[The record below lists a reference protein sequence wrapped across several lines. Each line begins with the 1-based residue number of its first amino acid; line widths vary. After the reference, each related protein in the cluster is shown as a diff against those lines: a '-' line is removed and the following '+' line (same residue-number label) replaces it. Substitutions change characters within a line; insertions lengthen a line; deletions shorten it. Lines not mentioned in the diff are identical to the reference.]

1 MASVC
6 PNCGKKLHFYN
17 VKADCSQCGVSIPNF
32 NWEKRLEEDNANAEK
47 KFQSFYRFGNR
58 FAYSIWGTKLRIVR
72 IILSFLPAVGFL
84 LPWATLKSDAGSV
97 GLDLFGM
104 TCDTSLIDLFK
115 DFFANSGVYFA
126 NMGYENYAGTLFFTM
141 LALVFMLLSAI
152 FIIVAFFMILFKTKK
167 PNTKAMVVMDVLSV
181 SSAIVSSVLV
191 TLGVN
196 AASAETAVNF
206 GTVPLYNIS
215 GGVAWG
221 FYVALALLV
230 AATVINILVAKAP
243 AKTDEQLEEE
253 RLQRKAIKDEKEAQ
267 KERERE
273 LARIEN
279 EKRAA
284 AEQAEKVKLA
294 KEKLAKRETKKK

>member
-6 PNCGKKLHFYN
+6 PNCGKKLHVYN
-17 VKADCSQCGVSIPNF
+17 VKAECSQCGVSIPNF

-126 NMGYENYAGTLFFTM
+126 NMGYENYAGTLFYTM

-152 FIIVAFFMILFKTKK
+152 FIVVAFFMILFKTKK

-221 FYVALALLV
+221 FYVALALLI

>member
-126 NMGYENYAGTLFFTM
+126 NMGYENYAGTLFYAM

-167 PNTKAMVVMDVLSV
+167 PNTKAMAVMDVLSV

-230 AATVINILVAKAP
+230 VATVINILVAKAP

>member
-126 NMGYENYAGTLFFTM
+126 NMGYENYAGTLFYTM

-167 PNTKAMVVMDVLSV
+167 PNTKAMAVMDVLSV

-253 RLQRKAIKDEKEAQ
+253 RLQRKAIKDEKEAK

-279 EKRAA
+279 KKRAA

>member
-126 NMGYENYAGTLFFTM
+126 NMGYENYAGTLFYTM

>member
-6 PNCGKKLHFYN
+6 PNCGKKLHVYN
-17 VKADCSQCGVSIPNF
+17 VKAECSQCGVSIPNF

-126 NMGYENYAGTLFFTM
+126 NMGYENYAGTLFYTM

-167 PNTKAMVVMDVLSV
+167 PNTKAMVVMDVFSV

-206 GTVPLYNIS
+206 GTVPLYSIS

-294 KEKLAKRETKKK
+294 KEKLAKREAKKK

>member
-6 PNCGKKLHFYN
+6 PNCGKKLHIYN
-17 VKADCSQCGVSIPNF
+17 VKAECSQCGVSIPNF

-126 NMGYENYAGTLFFTM
+126 NMGYENYAGTLFYTM
-141 LALVFMLLSAI
+141 LALVFMLLSAV
-152 FIIVAFFMILFKTKK
+152 FIVVAFFMILFKTKK

>member
-17 VKADCSQCGVSIPNF
+17 VKAECSQCGVSIPNF

-126 NMGYENYAGTLFFTM
+126 NMGYENYAGTLFYTM

-167 PNTKAMVVMDVLSV
+167 PNTKAMAVMDVLSV

-191 TLGVN
+191 TLGVS

-294 KEKLAKRETKKK
+294 KEKMAKREAKKK

>member
-126 NMGYENYAGTLFFTM
+126 NMGYENYAGTLFYTM

-273 LARIEN
+273 LTRIEN

>member
-126 NMGYENYAGTLFFTM
+126 NMGYENYAGTLFYTM

-167 PNTKAMVVMDVLSV
+167 PNTKAMAVTDVLSV

>member
-126 NMGYENYAGTLFFTM
+126 NMGYENYAGTLFYTM

-167 PNTKAMVVMDVLSV
+167 PNTKAMAVMDVLSV

-230 AATVINILVAKAP
+230 VATVINILVAKAP

>member
-17 VKADCSQCGVSIPNF
+17 VKAECSQCGVSIPNF

-126 NMGYENYAGTLFFTM
+126 NMGYENYAGTLFYTM

-167 PNTKAMVVMDVLSV
+167 PNTKAMAVTDVLSV

-230 AATVINILVAKAP
+230 SATVINILVAKAP

>member
-126 NMGYENYAGTLFFTM
+126 NMGYENYAGTLFYTM

-230 AATVINILVAKAP
+230 VATVINILVAKAP

>member
-6 PNCGKKLHFYN
+6 PNCGKKLHVYN
-17 VKADCSQCGVSIPNF
+17 VKAECSQCGVSIPNF

-126 NMGYENYAGTLFFTM
+126 NMGYENYAGTLFYTM

-152 FIIVAFFMILFKTKK
+152 FIVVAFFMILFKTKK

-253 RLQRKAIKDEKEAQ
+253 RLQRKAIKDKKEAQ

>member
-6 PNCGKKLHFYN
+6 PNCGKKLHVYN
-17 VKADCSQCGVSIPNF
+17 VKAECSQCGVSIPNF

-126 NMGYENYAGTLFFTM
+126 NMGYENYAGTLFYTM
-141 LALVFMLLSAI
+141 LALVFMLLSAV
-152 FIIVAFFMILFKTKK
+152 FIVVAFFMILFKTKK